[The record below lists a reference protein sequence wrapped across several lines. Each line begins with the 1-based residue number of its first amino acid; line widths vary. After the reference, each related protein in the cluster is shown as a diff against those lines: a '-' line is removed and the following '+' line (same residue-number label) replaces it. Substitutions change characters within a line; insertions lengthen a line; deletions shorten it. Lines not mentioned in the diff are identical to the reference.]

1 MKKIITILLLAISFT
16 ASAQISTLKVSDDA
30 YYTVDQYKTTF
41 HYKYTPDEEMP
52 ESIKTN
58 IIGSFGSVEVF
69 ADVEIDGEWII
80 LKRIKM
86 EQENNTLSSVKIAM
100 GIEDLFYRK
109 GKQIKSKKLLKSK
122 GIKRWANDLIKLIRQ
137 Y

>member
-1 MKKIITILLLAISFT
+1 
-16 ASAQISTLKVSDDA
+16 
-30 YYTVDQYKTTF
+30 
-41 HYKYTPDEEMP
+41 
-52 ESIKTN
+52 
-58 IIGSFGSVEVF
+58 
-69 ADVEIDGEWII
+69 
-80 LKRIKM
+80 M